1 MKIVRVVWLDA
12 MAIAEWTKTG
22 AEIEPQR
29 CTTVGHLISEADDHV
44 TVAATI
50 SGDEFNAAQQIPTS
64 MIEAMTVI
72 VEAAS

>member
-12 MAIAEWTKTG
+12 MAIAEWTKVG
-22 AEIEPQR
+22 AEIEPQT
-29 CTTVGHLISEADDHV
+29 CVTVGHLISEADDHV
-44 TVAATI
+44 TVAATV

>member
-12 MAIAEWTKTG
+12 MAIAEWTKVG

-29 CTTVGHLISEADDHV
+29 CTTVGHLISEAADHV
-44 TVAATI
+44 TVAATV

-72 VEAAS
+72 VEAAP